1 MKNSGLLLITS
12 LALLQ
17 GCGDRSSGNGKS
29 ENKFVLGAF
38 FDTEG
43 EGSFNERGLQNIPR
57 TVNLRPDI
65 TPVKNQS
72 DRGTCT
78 FFASIALAEAVF
90 KKSLKRDVNFSEE
103 YLTAITK
110 AEGHFSFQEGSF
122 SSVNIPEL
130 VRSGLMLESDWPYR
144 PSTFGKGYLCENFAA
159 AKSQAPQHC
168 FFALPPENHIQARKV
183 DASAL
188 ETVVLPHN
196 TNEIIKYIARER
208 NPVVVGLP
216 VNFNGWTNSGI
227 TRHDPNLHT
236 ECLNNPSSCGM
247 HEVLIYG
254 YDLTKKVFFFKNSW
268 GKTWG
273 REGHGE
279 IDINSVDKYAIRDSF
294 ISLRAK
300 GALRVPQDLAAQ
312 KAVLGTFTPNSQEM
326 SDGSIQVTVN
336 GQVRNTL
343 GYVFYTS
350 SGLAKITRAGA
361 PQDSNTEMVSLT
373 PAEAEQFG
381 DTYVRAIWSDNIEG
395 TEESISWD
403 NQQVSISSE
412 LVASETAQRML
423 GPERNK
429 LTIRTTLFV
438 HTDTDKFKVL
448 KRVYHPL
455 RAKTP
460 ARN

>member
-1 MKNSGLLLITS
+1 MKNSGLLFITA
-12 LALLQ
+12 LVLLQ

-29 ENKFVLGAF
+29 GNKFVLGAF
-38 FDTEG
+38 FDTES
-43 EGSFNERGLQNIPR
+43 EGTFNPRSLQNIPR
-57 TVNLRPDI
+57 TVNLRPDM

-78 FFASIALAEAVF
+78 FFASIALAEAIF

-103 YLTAITK
+103 YLSAITK

-122 SSVNIPEL
+122 SSINIPEL
-130 VRSGLMLESDWPYR
+130 VSKGLMLESDWPYR
-144 PSTFGKGYLCENFAA
+144 PSTFGKGYLCENFAGN
-159 AKSQAPQHC
+159 KSRAPQEC
-168 FFALPPENHIQARKV
+168 FFALPPENHIQARKI
-183 DASAL
+183 DGKFL

-208 NPVVVGLP
+208 NPIVVGLP
-216 VNFNGWTNSGI
+216 VNFTGWANTGI
-227 TRHDPNLHT
+227 TRHDSNLHA

-254 YDLTKKVFFFKNSW
+254 YDLVRKVFFFKNSW

-273 REGHGE
+273 QEGHGE

-294 ISLRAK
+294 ISLRAR
-300 GALRVPQDLAAQ
+300 GTLRVPPDLAAQ
-312 KAVLGTFTPNSQEM
+312 KAVLGSFTPSSQEM
-326 SDGSIQVTVN
+326 GDGTIQVTVN
-336 GQVRNTL
+336 GQIRNTL

-350 SGLAKITRAGA
+350 SGLAKITKAGA

-373 PAEAEQFG
+373 SEEAAQFG
-381 DTYVRAIWSDNIEG
+381 DTFVRAIWSDNTDGSGE
-395 TEESISWD
+395 TVSWD

-412 LVASETAQRML
+412 LVASETAQKML
-423 GPERNK
+423 AAERNK
-429 LTIRTTLFV
+429 LIVRTTLFV
-438 HTDTDKFKVL
+438 HTDTEKFKVL

-455 RAKTP
+455 RGIAP
-460 ARN
+460 AQR